1 MKTLL
6 VLLIGAIL
14 GIAGY
19 QYYLRNE
26 RPTVSQRAGDI
37 ADSTRHKA
45 VDVKDTVVEKS
56 KEVGEKMDDA
66 RIIGLIKGKYLLDK
80 DLSVLAISVSCTDG
94 QVILAGTAET
104 AGLVARAVQLAR
116 DTSGVTRITSQLK
129 VRN

>member
-6 VLLIGAIL
+6 LLLLGAIL

-26 RPTVSQRAGDI
+26 HPTVSQRAGDI

-45 VDVKDTVVEKS
+45 NDVKDTVVEKS

-66 RIIGLIKGKYLLDK
+66 RIIGVIKGKYLLDK
-80 DLSVLAISVSCTDG
+80 DLSVLAISVACTDG
-94 QVILAGTAET
+94 HVTLSGSAET
-104 AGLVARAVQLAR
+104 SGLVSRAVALAR
-116 DTSGVTRITSQLK
+116 ETSGVIRVDSQLK
-129 VRN
+129 VQN